1 MILRRLVVAASVAAV
16 VTAPGHAAPAQAA
29 DDAATINGVSITVD
43 EFDQFASDL
52 AEAGLTQFAPTEASR
67 TLDGEAGRTL
77 LTVLLMNEGRAQFLA
92 EQGEE
97 APTES
102 EIEDYY
108 VALGADHPLQTLTG
122 DSRVAVA
129 NDTIYTQRIDA
140 IEVTDVEALRERYEA
155 RPASLGVYCA
165 TAVIVADQA
174 DAEAVAAAIAGG
186 ATAADAAATVDDA
199 DVTDWQCTPVSSVT
213 DPVLHASIVDAQ
225 PGEAIGPVSTA
236 DGFAVLVIDTWD
248 DAAPKLESFFLRLE
262 EGGETSAGFV
272 LYQGFLLDADIDVN
286 PRYGRWDPAT
296 GSVVILGM

>member
-1 MILRRLVVAASVAAV
+1 M
-16 VTAPGHAAPAQAA
+16 
-29 DDAATINGVSITVD
+29 
-43 EFDQFASDL
+43 
-52 AEAGLTQFAPTEASR
+52 
-67 TLDGEAGRTL
+67 
-77 LTVLLMNEGRAQFLA
+77 
-92 EQGEE
+92 
-97 APTES
+97 
-102 EIEDYY
+102 
-108 VALGADHPLQTLTG
+108 
-122 DSRVAVA
+122 
-129 NDTIYTQRIDA
+129 
-140 IEVTDVEALRERYEA
+140 EALRERYEA

-186 ATAADAAATVDDA
+186 ATAADAAATFDDA